1 MKKTSASVL
10 KRWGEFV
17 VRKGE
22 EKEREREEKGDG
34 RRMDGWVDGWMTGG
48 EWEVKEGLGAG
59 NPCFQKEKQS
69 E

>member
-22 EKEREREEKGDG
+22 GKERERGEG
-34 RRMDGWVDGWMTGG
+34 GWM
-48 EWEVKEGLGAG
+48 EEG
-59 NPCFQKEKQS
+59 
-69 E
+69 